1 MGSVTLDTWERFY
14 ERVVKQGNDWPRN
27 LWLAAVDDGLRA
39 ALPAQSRLLV
49 QYRQDVAALRELER
63 TAPGS
68 YRDSTRMAQLEAD
81 IMRLIGLADEA
92 IREESAAVPEMPE
105 QPVPPPARSHPRIG
119 FWLGALVLGVITLC
133 GALLG
138 VTYYQQLRMGAR
150 MQHDLTALQ
159 DRLLEQAADQRA
171 ALEVRI
177 RSAEARQQTFGALQ
191 AELRANVDEFNKLLS
206 AALRSMTALGDSVTP
221 GHERRLL
228 GQDGDLGKTLNSLRE
243 RAVSLEHQLGQV
255 AEGVSVLARRLPDL
269 DGGVNRLAERLK
281 ATTAGLERVDKQV
294 ATIQAEAP
302 EVALWLEGQRHALA
316 QELEK
321 RRRTM
326 GELGAEMGTLRGALD
341 DSRGQLAVL
350 QRGLDQGL
358 AQVEPSSGDAERTLG
373 RPRGEQQSIGVE
385 GRPTQQASQE
395 KIDAVLS
402 EVAGKAGLAIQRS
415 EESVKQA
422 EVAARQRLE
431 SAADQAAQDLS
442 KKHQAQLAEL
452 TTWASTT
459 RDELGQNRDRLLA
472 GWHGMDEAV
481 AKRQSAVLSQ
491 LDQYAATLEDR
502 VQELLKALDVI
513 AARSGG

>member
-1 MGSVTLDTWERFY
+1 VT
-14 ERVVKQGNDWPRN
+14 
-27 LWLAAVDDGLRA
+27 
-39 ALPAQSRLLV
+39 S
-49 QYRQDVAALRELER
+49 
-63 TAPGS
+63 
-68 YRDSTRMAQLEAD
+68 
-81 IMRLIGLADEA
+81 
-92 IREESAAVPEMPE
+92 
-105 QPVPPPARSHPRIG
+105 
-119 FWLGALVLGVITLC
+119 
-133 GALLG
+133 
-138 VTYYQQLRMGAR
+138 
-150 MQHDLTALQ
+150 
-159 DRLLEQAADQRA
+159 
-171 ALEVRI
+171 
-177 RSAEARQQTFGALQ
+177 
-191 AELRANVDEFNKLLS
+191 
-206 AALRSMTALGDSVTP
+206 

-294 ATIQAEAP
+294 ATIKAEAP
-302 EVALWLEGQRHALA
+302 ELALWLEGQRHALA

-341 DSRGQLAVL
+341 DSRGQLAAL
-350 QRGLDQGL
+350 QRGLDQSL
-358 AQVEPSSGDAERTLG
+358 AEVEPSSGDAERTLG
-373 RPRGEQQSIGVE
+373 RPRGEQQAIGVE
-385 GRPTQQASQE
+385 GRTTQQASQE
-395 KIDAVLS
+395 KIDPVRS

-491 LDQYAATLEDR
+491 LDQYATTLEVR

>member
-63 TAPGS
+63 AAPGS

-81 IMRLIGLADEA
+81 IMRLIALADEA

-105 QPVPPPARSHPRIG
+105 RPVPPPARSHPRIG
-119 FWLGALVLGVITLC
+119 FWLGTLILGVITLC

-221 GHERRLL
+221 GHERRLASSTGGSSTKTVEL
-228 GQDGDLGKTLNSLRE
+228 CFKEPGFEVDLYLVTTLPDMIYIYRGDLP
-243 RAVSLEHQLGQV
+243 
-255 AEGVSVLARRLPDL
+255 LAR
-269 DGGVNRLAERLK
+269 A
-281 ATTAGLERVDKQV
+281 
-294 ATIQAEAP
+294 I
-302 EVALWLEGQRHALA
+302 
-316 QELEK
+316 
-321 RRRTM
+321 
-326 GELGAEMGTLRGALD
+326 
-341 DSRGQLAVL
+341 
-350 QRGLDQGL
+350 
-358 AQVEPSSGDAERTLG
+358 
-373 RPRGEQQSIGVE
+373 EQ
-385 GRPTQQASQE
+385 
-395 KIDAVLS
+395 
-402 EVAGKAGLAIQRS
+402 
-415 EESVKQA
+415 
-422 EVAARQRLE
+422 QRLE
-431 SAADQAAQDLS
+431 AHGAAWAERALS
-442 KKHQAQLAEL
+442 RWLVPGPLARVKSQRADAH
-452 TTWASTT
+452 AS
-459 RDELGQNRDRLLA
+459 
-472 GWHGMDEAV
+472 
-481 AKRQSAVLSQ
+481 
-491 LDQYAATLEDR
+491 
-502 VQELLKALDVI
+502 
-513 AARSGG
+513 